1 LQGCALKSFKLENV
15 SGEFVRFFGAGSLVF
30 IVDIL
35 LLYICTDLLEINYLL
50 SNILSFCVALLVSYL
65 LAIKWVFRY
74 RKLTN
79 VSLEF
84 TMFSLI
90 GLTCLGSNEFAIWF
104 LVEFMAVYYLA
115 AKVLATGFTFMF
127 SFLLKKMFL
136 FRQTQTPFTG
146 RE

>member
-1 LQGCALKSFKLENV
+1 MTLSAHKNLSR
-15 SGEFVRFFGAGSLVF
+15 EFSRFIGAGSLVF
-30 IVDIL
+30 VVDIL
-35 LLYICTDLLEINYLL
+35 LLYVCTDLLGINYLL

-90 GLTCLGSNEFAIWF
+90 GLTCLASNEFAIWF
-104 LVEFMAVYYLA
+104 LVEVMAVYYLA
-115 AKVLATGFTFMF
+115 AKVLATGFTFIF

-136 FRQTQTPFTG
+136 FRQ
-146 RE
+146 E

>member
-1 LQGCALKSFKLENV
+1 MKSFKLENV